1 MMKTMNE
8 KLTFGMILAAAM
20 QLASPVR
27 ADVRLEA
34 PAQGTRAV
42 TTVDP
47 GGEARVVV
55 RIDVPACDVQE
66 MWMPAWKAPRQER
79 KWRTGEVSAPQCD
92 MPYVGYFNAA
102 GRNSFSIGAASLE
115 WDTEIVS
122 KLNQEKGA
130 WEVAVTVA
138 AGPGGALRPFAV
150 TLDRRTVGWT
160 EALAD
165 WRDSL
170 GLAKGTYPEAAWKP
184 VYCSW
189 YAVHA
194 AVTQDWTERTAALAA
209 DLGFRT
215 FILDDGWSYDEA
227 KRVNPETLETWYRDT
242 GRWDVF
248 SKRKFPDFRAHRER
262 MRALGLNYLV
272 WVAPYFV
279 GTRSEAFVRGGFGER
294 GLEPSEGAV
303 LADPTDRKFLDSV
316 DGQLVRLLKEC
327 DLDGLKIDFLDAVLP
342 SVEKPRGSASLAY
355 MRELMAKLRAVKPNG
370 LFEFRQNYA
379 TPLTAPLATQFRA
392 GDVPF
397 EWLSNLMRIAQIRLA
412 MGDKVPIHAD
422 PIFWSD
428 AETDDNVAR
437 HFLAAMAGVPML
449 SIDLERLTQE
459 RRETVR
465 RYLRLYE
472 TRIARFHR
480 EGHWDVLFRNGGLA
494 GVTSVLP
501 DEALVIVND
510 TASAPDLFAGLGP
523 RKLTV
528 LNLGFRPVTL
538 PDGRTVAPAAYE

>member
-1 MMKTMNE
+1 MRVVLAT
-8 KLTFGMILAAAM
+8 MILSAFCAGAAESTDVT
-20 QLASPVR
+20 LAIP
-27 ADVRLEA
+27 AAGERLVERIDPKGA
-34 PAQGTRAV
+34 ER
-42 TTVDP
+42 TTVSF
-47 GGEARVVV
+47 A
-55 RIDVPACDVQE
+55 VPISDIQQL
-66 MWMPAWKAPRQER
+66 WTPDLKQPFLDR
-79 KWRTGEVSAPQCD
+79 KWWVFKDSAPQHD
-92 MPYVGYFNAA
+92 MPYLALFNLAEQN
-102 GRNSFSIGAASLE
+102 RFSFGSESLE
-115 WDTEIVS
+115 WDNQIES
-122 KLNQEKGA
+122 KIDQQSGVYRIKQTVVAGPKGA
-130 WEVAVTVA
+130 
-138 AGPGGALRPFAV
+138 LKPFKV
-150 TLDRRTVGWT
+150 TLDRRPLAWT
-160 EALAD
+160 RVLAD

-170 GLAKGTYPEAAWKP
+170 GYAKGNYPEAAWRP

-194 AVTQDWTERTAALAA
+194 AVTQDWTERTAAIAA
-209 DLGFRT
+209 DLGFGT

-227 KRVNPETLETWYRDT
+227 KRVNPTTIKTWYRDVGEWT
-242 GRWDVF
+242 AF
-248 SKRKFPDFRAHRER
+248 SKVKFPDFKAHRER
-262 MRALGLNYLV
+262 MRKTGMKYIV
-272 WVAPYFV
+272 WTAPYFL
-279 GTRSEAFVRGGFGER
+279 GTRSPAYRKWGCDQWSDQPF
-294 GLEPSEGAV
+294 EGNV
-303 LADPTDRKFLDSV
+303 LTDVTDGKVMESV
-316 DGQLVRLLKEC
+316 TEQLVTLLKTA
-327 DLDGLKIDFLDAVLP
+327 DLDGLKIDFLDYIKP
-342 SVEKPRGSASLAY
+342 SIEKPRGAASLAY
-355 MRELMAKLRAVKPNG
+355 VEELMKRLREVKPDG
-370 LFEFRQNYA
+370 IFEFRQSYA
-379 TPLTAPLATQFRA
+379 NPIMAHLGTQFRA

-501 DEALVIVND
+501 DEGLVIVND
-510 TASAPDLFAGLGP
+510 VASAPDLFAGLGP